1 MPTRAARI
9 RDERRRWAAPGST
22 HDRAIAVARIALPA
36 AIGVLTALLAV
47 APLTTGRDIS
57 FVLDKNKVQVARER
71 MRVTEAVYRGRD
83 AKNEAFEL
91 RAGSAVQRTSADPV
105 MQLQTLRA
113 RIALADGPAVIV
125 AQRGRY
131 DMDSQRVA
139 IDGPVNLA
147 TQDGYRVDT
156 RDVVIDVPTRRFASV
171 RPVTGTMALGTFA
184 ADHIA
189 GNLADKTVV
198 LTGHARLH
206 LVQRGGRA
214 AR

>member
-1 MPTRAARI
+1 MSTRAAQI
-9 RDERRRWAAPGST
+9 RDERRRWAVPGST
-22 HDRAIAVARIALPA
+22 HDRTIALARIVLPS

-91 RAGSAVQRTSADPV
+91 RAGSAVQATSADPV
-105 MQLQTLRA
+105 MHLQTLRA
-113 RIALADGPAVIV
+113 RIGLVDGPALIV
-125 AQRGRY
+125 APRGRY

-139 IDGPVNLA
+139 IDGPVKL
-147 TQDGYRVDT
+147 TGQDGYRVDT
-156 RDVVIDVPTRRFASV
+156 QDVVIDVPTRRFASV
-171 RPVTGTMALGTFA
+171 RPVSGTMALGTFA

-189 GNLADKTVV
+189 GNLADKTVT
-198 LTGHARLH
+198 LIGHARLH
-206 LVQRGGRA
+206 LVQRRGRA
-214 AR
+214 RR